1 MQATTVYRGHAL
13 SVIRYRCSDG
23 PDAAPFME
31 QHPVT
36 SISYVQ
42 SGSFGYR
49 VRGAAFE
56 LVAGSVM
63 VGQRGDEFVCTH
75 EHVVGD
81 ECLSISLAPA
91 LVETLG
97 ADRAVWQVGGLPPL
111 SELMVLG

>member
-1 MQATTVYRGHAL
+1 MLATTVYAGDAL
-13 SVIRYRCSDG
+13 SVTRYRCSDG

-36 SISYVQ
+36 SISYVR

-49 VRGAAFE
+49 VRGTAFE

-81 ECLSISLAPA
+81 ECLSISLSSA
-91 LVETLG
+91 LTETLST
-97 ADRAVWQVGGLPPL
+97 DRTVWQVG
-111 SELMVLG
+111 